1 MGNQCVS
8 LQLLRNIFISYH
20 LAATFND
27 SKLMADPHKAIWQKQ
42 RTGDILD
49 CLLKGKNPATL
60 PPKAYVKPGEV
71 LTVDSDDDDIVC
83 ETPQNRLL
91 HQTRFHPQRKK
102 KFNSPSRKNWGE
114 SGSGKILDNAISAPD
129 SSKGALYLDEYL
141 SQNKQKGSFNELKK
155 FTPRTQSAIDNDGA
169 IEVIDDTKKSNP
181 EETKST
187 EQNPESSSRKQKV
200 DNENSNRNEKP
211 PESNTQSITESSSLK
226 LTSTSEPEPAVD
238 LPLTTLR
245 RLKKELVAMHRDSP
259 EEIELDGDSVKDFDM
274 SCWKLHLKGPK
285 G

>member
-1 MGNQCVS
+1 MGN
-8 LQLLRNIFISYH
+8 
-20 LAATFND
+20 

-83 ETPQNRLL
+83 EPPQILLL

-114 SGSGKILDNAISAPD
+114 SGSGKILDNAISAPE

-141 SQNKQKGSFNELKK
+141 SQNKQKGRFNDLKK
-155 FTPRTQSAIDNDGA
+155 ITPRTQAEIDNDGA
-169 IEVIDDTKKSNP
+169 IEVIDDPKKSNP

-187 EQNPESSSRKQKV
+187 EQNPESSSKKQKV
-200 DNENSNRNEKP
+200 DNENNDRNEKP
-211 PESNTQSITESSSLK
+211 PESNTQPITESSSLK
-226 LTSTSEPEPAVD
+226 PTSTSKPETA
-238 LPLTTLR
+238 TR
-245 RLKKELVAMHRDSP
+245 RLKKELMAMHRDS
-259 EEIELDGDSVKDFDM
+259 
-274 SCWKLHLKGPK
+274 
-285 G
+285 

>member
-1 MGNQCVS
+1 MGINACHFNCS
-8 LQLLRNIFISYH
+8 ETFFISYYFF
-20 LAATFND
+20 A
-27 SKLMADPHKAIWQKQ
+27 KLKNSYLMKDPHKAIWQKQ

-71 LTVDSDDDDIVC
+71 LTVDSDGDDIVC

-114 SGSGKILDNAISAPD
+114 SGSGKILDNAISAPE

-155 FTPRTQSAIDNDGA
+155 TTPQTQSERDKDGA

-181 EETKST
+181 EETRSA
-187 EQNPESSSRKQKV
+187 EQNLESSSKKQKV
-200 DNENSNRNEKP
+200 DNENNNRNEKP
-211 PESNTQSITESSSLK
+211 PESNSQSTAESKSSN
-226 LTSTSEPEPAVD
+226 
-238 LPLTTLR
+238 
-245 RLKKELVAMHRDSP
+245 
-259 EEIELDGDSVKDFDM
+259 
-274 SCWKLHLKGPK
+274 
-285 G
+285 